1 MAFFSSASPP
11 AWSAWQ
17 CVTRMWRTS
26 ADLRPSSPTTS
37 RMAFVSSGVPAVYQ
51 DQTVVPKV
59 DHERVNG
66 LEWYSVE

>member
-1 MAFFSSASPP
+1 
-11 AWSAWQ
+11 
-17 CVTRMWRTS
+17 
-26 ADLRPSSPTTS
+26 
-37 RMAFVSSGVPAVYQ
+37 MAFVSSGVPAVYQ